1 MNARQPAG
9 FTLIELVVTVAIIGI
24 LAGVALP
31 LAQVTAQRAQESD
44 LRVALRK
51 IRDALDAYK
60 AAGEAGRIAVQAD
73 GSGYPPEL
81 RTLVDGVRDI
91 TSPEPRLIYFLRR
104 IPRDPFYPDADTPA
118 EQTWGLRSYAS
129 PPEAPSEG
137 EDVFDVYSLS
147 ERTGMNGI
155 PFREW

>member
-1 MNARQPAG
+1 MSTRRPAG
-9 FTLIELVVTVAIIGI
+9 FTLIELVVTVAIIGV

-31 LAQVTAQRAQESD
+31 LAQVTAQRAQESE

-81 RTLVDGVRDI
+81 RTLVEGVRDI

-118 EQTWGLRSYAS
+118 ERTWGLRSNAS
-129 PPEAPSEG
+129 PPQAPSEG

-147 ERTGMNGI
+147 ERSGMNGI

>member
-1 MNARQPAG
+1 MSTRRPAG
-9 FTLIELVVTVAIIGI
+9 FTLIELVVTVAIIGV

-31 LAQVTAQRAQESD
+31 LAQVTAQRAQESE

-51 IRDALDAYK
+51 IRDALDDYK

-81 RTLVDGVRDI
+81 RTLVEGVRDI

-118 EQTWGLRSYAS
+118 ERTWGLRSYAS